1 MFLPAEMATRE
12 LLSTATT
19 LRETIERLQANL
31 GRVEQVLIMRGRELM
46 REPKTDRRTPDAKQ
60 R

>member
-1 MFLPAEMATRE
+1 MFLPAEMTTRE
-12 LLSTATT
+12 FLTTATT

-31 GRVEQVLIMRGRELM
+31 GRVDQVLTIRGRELM
-46 REPKTDRRTPDAKQ
+46 REPRTRRVTDAKQ

>member
-1 MFLPAEMATRE
+1 MFLPAEMSTRE

>member
-1 MFLPAEMATRE
+1 MFLPAEMTTRE
-12 LLSTATT
+12 LLNTAST

-31 GRVEQVLIMRGRELM
+31 GRAEQVLIMRGREIM
-46 REPKTDRRTPDAKQ
+46 REPRTRRVTDAKQ